1 MRLIILTSQGQS
13 PWDTEYTVAMTP
25 TFATQKSKGGDFPGG
40 PVIKMWHFH
49 CRGAGLIPSQGIKTP
64 HAVQALN
71 EVWQNK

>member
-1 MRLIILTSQGQS
+1 
-13 PWDTEYTVAMTP
+13 MTP